1 MNAGQLIKVLQTVP
15 EDTEVKFEHKFY
27 DDVNYSGPND
37 RELLHIGNV
46 VHIENNVLL
55 LSEE

>member
-15 EDTEVKFEHKFY
+15 EDTEVKFET
-27 DDVNYSGPND
+27 DVDIYTTFLYSH
-37 RELLHIGNV
+37 RATQSIGNV